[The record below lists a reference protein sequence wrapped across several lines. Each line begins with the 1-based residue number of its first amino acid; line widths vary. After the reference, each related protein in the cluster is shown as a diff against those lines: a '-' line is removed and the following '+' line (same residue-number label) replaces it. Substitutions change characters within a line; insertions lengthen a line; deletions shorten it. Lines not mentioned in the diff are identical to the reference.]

1 MIKIIQLATGEQL
14 IAGMDEDGYE
24 LINPLFI
31 NIQQK
36 ETGPNIQLYPY
47 DLIADG
53 NIKVNPDQIIWM
65 ADPEQKLLNQ
75 YQELFSKIITP
86 PKGTVTTPKGT
97 VTPIK

>member
-14 IAGMDEDGYE
+14 ITGYDEETGE
-24 LINPLFI
+24 LDHPLFI
-31 NIQQK
+31 NIQQLEK
-36 ETGPNIQLYPY
+36 GPNIQLFPY

-53 NIKVNPDQIIWM
+53 NIIVNTDQIIWM

-86 PKGTVTTPKGT
+86 PKGS